1 MGDSPAGA
9 ELVAVYVTVP
19 DRGAARAV
27 AEALLGA
34 GETRL
39 AACVNIIPGVESMYW
54 WDGAVQTDSELL
66 LMIKTR
72 RELLPALTREVV
84 RVHPYE
90 TPEVSL
96 GGGGGGISSFFW
108 GGVRAEP
115 APPPLHPAGH
125 RRAHRGRQRPLPQV
139 GQGQH
144 GGRGAMTSRGGS
156 QRPTPGWCCDHPG

>member
-72 RELLPALTREVV
+72 RELLPALPREVV

-96 GGGGGGISSFFW
+96 GGGGEGFLHFFW
-108 GGVRAEP
+108 GGFVLNRRP
-115 APPPLHPAGH
+115 H
-125 RRAHRGRQRPLPQV
+125 RCTPQV
-139 GQGQH
+139 IGVPI
-144 GGRGAMTSRGGS
+144 AGGS
-156 QRPTPGWCCDHPG
+156 APYLKWVRDSTGGGAP